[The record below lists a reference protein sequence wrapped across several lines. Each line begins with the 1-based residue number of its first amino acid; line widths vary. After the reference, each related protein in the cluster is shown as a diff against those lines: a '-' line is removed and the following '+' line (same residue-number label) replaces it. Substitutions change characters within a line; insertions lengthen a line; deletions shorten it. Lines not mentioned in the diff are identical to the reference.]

1 MYRRLLY
8 AASLGALVG
17 VMPARGSAQSGSAAV
32 PTTFSIYLAG
42 GNTYSVAP
50 ANGGGLSPF
59 LVTLLAGTGRVLRV
73 IATGTGSFCPG
84 ATCAT
89 TSPDGPAATLPTTN
103 LNASGK
109 ISGIIASNSGF
120 LAGVFLGPTLPSV
133 APATLN
139 FGSLD
144 FLTLSPLLGQ
154 QFFIGDG
161 FTSTSVQQQFFIP
174 DNAIAWYFGIADGG
188 AYSGNPDF
196 YGDNAGT
203 YTARY
208 DVTSTVPE
216 PATLLLL
223 TAGLLAMATTARRR
237 RSM

>member
-1 MYRRLLY
+1 MSHRLLY

-17 VMPARGSAQSGSAAV
+17 MIPARGDAQPGSAAV
-32 PTTFSIYLAG
+32 PTTLSIYLAG

-50 ANGGGLSPF
+50 AYGGGLSPF

-73 IATGTGSFCPG
+73 NATGTGSFCPVG
-84 ATCAT
+84 TCAT

-109 ISGIIASNSGF
+109 ISGIVASNSGF
-120 LAGVFLGPTLPSV
+120 LAGVFLGPTLPAS
-133 APATLN
+133 APATLT

-161 FTSTSVQQQFFIP
+161 FTSSSVQQQFFIP
-174 DNAIAWYFGIADGG
+174 DNATALYFGVADGG
-188 AYSGNPDF
+188 AFTGNPDF

-208 DVTSTVPE
+208 DVSSTVPE
-216 PATLLLL
+216 PATMLLFFTGFL
-223 TAGLLAMATTARRR
+223 GIVGMAVRR
-237 RSM
+237 RSI